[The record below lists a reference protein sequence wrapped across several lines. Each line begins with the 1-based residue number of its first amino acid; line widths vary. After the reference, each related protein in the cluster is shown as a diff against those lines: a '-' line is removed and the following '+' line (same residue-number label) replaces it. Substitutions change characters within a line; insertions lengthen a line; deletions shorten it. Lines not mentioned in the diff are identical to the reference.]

1 MALDWS
7 NQISWYGH
15 PPWLILSVNCKKFLE
30 TLANLAWLY
39 YLYNHTNFV
48 KLFRFLRSVAMTE
61 AVQEQVVETQETEKP
76 TYSFREH
83 LTAFLEGLALGG
95 MVGGFFFGL
104 VFGAEFAA
112 QQFNLAALTTK
123 TAELVFYNLKYFL
136 PGISGLIAF
145 VFFYRFTLKL
155 PSDE

>member
-1 MALDWS
+1 
-7 NQISWYGH
+7 
-15 PPWLILSVNCKKFLE
+15 
-30 TLANLAWLY
+30 
-39 YLYNHTNFV
+39 
-48 KLFRFLRSVAMTE
+48 MTE
-61 AVQEQVVETQETEKP
+61 AVQEQGIEAQEVEKP
-76 TYSFREH
+76 THSFREH
-83 LTAFLEGLALGG
+83 LIALLEGLALGG

-112 QQFNLAALTTK
+112 QQFNVAALTTK

-136 PGISGLIAF
+136 PGLTGLAAA

>member
-1 MALDWS
+1 
-7 NQISWYGH
+7 
-15 PPWLILSVNCKKFLE
+15 
-30 TLANLAWLY
+30 
-39 YLYNHTNFV
+39 
-48 KLFRFLRSVAMTE
+48 MTE
-61 AVQEQVVETQETEKP
+61 AIQEQGIEVQETTQSSH
-76 TYSFREH
+76 SFRER
-83 LTAFLEGLALGG
+83 LIALLEGLALGA

-112 QQFNLAALTTK
+112 QQFNVAALTTD

-136 PGISGLIAF
+136 PGLTGLAAA